1 MKRPGEATDRSVD
14 RAPDDNPVAT
24 PGPETAATAT
34 ATATATAIKV
44 SDSERRTVLTGFT
57 RPGAAADEAGAVLL
71 VTTPQFAGSE
81 MAISGSE

>member
-24 PGPETAATAT
+24 PGPETAAT